1 MATTVKTSKGN
12 ETVSQTVARAKAM
25 LGSAYNPN
33 TKTPSASRV
42 KEISE
47 QSFINPEVKKAYD
60 KSVSAMALAN
70 TETPTLPTP
79 TVAQTPGLNLAVT
92 NASLGQTDA
101 NGMYQIPEM
110 TVSETAGAGEKAAVD
125 SVNALGQ
132 QIQGYLGL
140 NKPEEGASEKALAK
154 AREQA
159 GVQAAQQEF
168 NRYQNQINAIT
179 SQRDAQILSLEGQG
193 RGQTQGFI
201 GGEQAR
207 ISREAAIMALPV
219 QAQLAAA
226 QGNLEQAKELMG
238 QLYQA
243 KSADIQA
250 DMTYRTN
257 LVNSLISFA
266 SSSQQTVLQ
275 AKLADNA
282 QASQIAQQNLAY
294 QHQLGLQALE
304 YGQGNLVTNISSIDP
319 KSPTFEQDLAR
330 VASQLKDPMFVL
342 DLAEKQAR
350 IDATRVS
357 TALNQQQLNDIR
369 AKEKAI
375 AESVASGKYT
385 LSEDQQD
392 IAYKINKDYVAQS
405 GEFKKQVD
413 AYNRIVASA
422 EDPSAAGD
430 LALIF
435 NYMKILDPGSTVREG
450 EFATAQNSGSIPS
463 IIQAQYNKVMKGERL
478 ANEQRSD
485 FLDRSTRLYNGS
497 LEQQMSLEKDV
508 REQAVN
514 VYGLPEAAV
523 EDIIREVRAT
533 GALSD
538 VVFGLQLNNASPEQL
553 QILINDGL
561 IPK

>member
-1 MATTVKTSKGN
+1 MATKLVRKPTTTKTSVGK
-12 ETVSQTVARAKAM
+12 ETVNQTVARAKAM
-25 LGSAYNPN
+25 LGSAYDPN
-33 TKTPSASRV
+33 TKAPSASRM

-47 QSFINPEVKKAYD
+47 QSFIKPEVKKAYD

-70 TETPTLPTP
+70 TESPTLPTP

-125 SVNALGQ
+125 SVNTLGQ
-132 QIQGYLGL
+132 QIQGYLGI
-140 NKPEEGASEKALAK
+140 NKPEEGASEKALDD
-154 AREQA
+154 ARRQA

-250 DMTYRTN
+250 DMAYRTN

-294 QHQLGLQALE
+294 QRQLGLQALE
-304 YGQGNLVTNISSIDP
+304 YGQTGLITGISAIDP
-319 KSPTFEQDLAR
+319 KSPTFEQEISSFTSQLRKPVAPTKLDTSFDKFGNLINMQTGEVVRYADDVAPGDGGYTPAEIVQQR
-330 VASQLKDPMFVL
+330 ADSLASQIKDIEALKTHPGMKATVGAYGFARSTPLTADKAEQKDFIAGVEQLISQKFL
-342 DLAEKQAR
+342 DSLIDTKAKGGSFGALTKPEQDALTVAATKIGAWRLRDGDGENAKVIGYEIGEKEMQRELDTLISLAQK
-350 IDATRVS
+350 
-357 TALNQQQLNDIR
+357 
-369 AKEKAI
+369 
-375 AESVASGKYT
+375 AESMARGYDVS
-385 LSEDQQD
+385 L
-392 IAYKINKDYVAQS
+392 V
-405 GEFKKQVD
+405 
-413 AYNRIVASA
+413 
-422 EDPSAAGD
+422 PSND
-430 LALIF
+430 SALIDDLYKTF
-435 NYMKILDPGSTVREG
+435 IMETSTPANYYK
-450 EFATAQNSGSIPS
+450 
-463 IIQAQYNKVMKGERL
+463 
-478 ANEQRSD
+478 
-485 FLDRSTRLYNGS
+485 
-497 LEQQMSLEKDV
+497 
-508 REQAVN
+508 
-514 VYGLPEAAV
+514 
-523 EDIIREVRAT
+523 
-533 GALSD
+533 
-538 VVFGLQLNNASPEQL
+538 
-553 QILINDGL
+553 
-561 IPK
+561 